1 MRVMFVTLEVTQE
14 LRSWSNKDADSNI
27 PLISTTLLVSQP
39 EILALK
45 SGYWENAFDM
55 FVTRL
60 VSQFGIG
67 PKLEEVHRP
76 FET

>member
-1 MRVMFVTLEVTQE
+1 M
-14 LRSWSNKDADSNI
+14 
-27 PLISTTLLVSQP
+27 STTLLVSHL

-55 FVTRL
+55 SVTRL
-60 VSQFGIG
+60 VSQFGIV